1 MNTPMTRRA
10 RWKPK
15 LKKVPKSTPDL
26 KSLGCE
32 DVQQRFQAEISSY
45 IQSTVKINSESA
57 NYASSR
63 IVDNLKKAGDLT
75 IPKVQKTKT
84 AHEIWKEDI
93 EINQILASRK
103 GIHTVNFL
111 FVT

>member
-1 MNTPMTRRA
+1 M
-10 RWKPK
+10 
-15 LKKVPKSTPDL
+15 KKIPKSTPDL
-26 KSLGCE
+26 KSLDCE
-32 DVQQRFQAEISSY
+32 DAQKRFQAEISSY

-57 NYASSR
+57 NYTSSR

-93 EINQILASRK
+93 TYYN
-103 GIHTVNFL
+103 L
-111 FVT
+111 FMFPSK